1 METGEKRIFS
11 GAISAPLR
19 KVSDL
24 PLWQVDMETLPGC
37 SGSPVFDGR
46 GMFVS
51 VVKGRYRGTETIGF
65 LIPRATVLEF
75 LKEK

>member
-1 METGEKRIFS
+1 
-11 GAISAPLR
+11 
-19 KVSDL
+19 
-24 PLWQVDMETLPGC
+24 METLPGC
-37 SGSPVFDGR
+37 SGSPVFDGQGR
-46 GMFVS
+46 FVS